1 MDIVVNSNALITI
14 NETLIIQII
23 SFLIFLFIINR
34 VMFRPLRKVM
44 SERDAHIK
52 KIKADTSE
60 AQNRFESINIQIREQ
75 EAEARQAA
83 FQLKAELEDQ
93 GSLEASGILS
103 AAKEEIAEA
112 NESARKEVSAMLAAA
127 RQDIQSESE
136 VLATNIIETILERRL
151 NS

>member
-1 MDIVVNSNALITI
+1 MEIVANNNALITI

-44 SERDAHIK
+44 AERNEHISNL
-52 KIKADTSE
+52 KADTSE
-60 AQNRFESINIQIREQ
+60 AQNRFDSINSQIKDQ

-93 GSLEASGILS
+93 GSQEAGGILS
-103 AAKEEIAEA
+103 SAKKEIADD
-112 NESARKEVSAMLAAA
+112 NETARKEVADMVAAA
-127 RQDIQSESE
+127 REDIQKESE

-151 NS
+151 NT

>member
-1 MDIVVNSNALITI
+1 MDIVVNNNALITI

-44 SERDAHIK
+44 AERDEHIK

-60 AQNRFESINIQIREQ
+60 AQNRFESINIQIRDQ

-93 GSLEASGILS
+93 GNHEASGILS
-103 AAKEEIAEA
+103 SARKEITEA
-112 NESARKEVSAMLAAA
+112 NESARKEVSATVAAA
-127 RQDIQSESE
+127 RQDIQKESE

>member
-1 MDIVVNSNALITI
+1 MEIVPADGLITI
-14 NETLIIQII
+14 NETMIIQLI
-23 SFLIFLFIINR
+23 SFLIFLYIINR

-44 SERDAHIK
+44 AERDEHIK

-60 AQNRFESINIQIREQ
+60 AQNRFESINIQIKDQ

-83 FQLKAELEDQ
+83 FQLKSELEDQ
-93 GSLEASGILS
+93 GSLEASGVLS
-103 AAKEEIAEA
+103 AAREEIAEA
-112 NESARKEVSAMLAAA
+112 NESARKEVSAMVAAA
-127 RQDIQSESE
+127 RQDIQKESE

>member
-1 MDIVVNSNALITI
+1 MEIVPADGLITI
-14 NETLIIQII
+14 NETMIVQLI
-23 SFLIFLFIINR
+23 SFLIFLYIINR

-44 SERDAHIK
+44 AERDEHIK

-60 AQNRFESINIQIREQ
+60 AQNRFESINIQIRDQ

-93 GSLEASGILS
+93 GSLEASNMLS
-103 AAKEEIAEA
+103 AAREEIAEA
-112 NESARKEVSAMLAAA
+112 NESARKEVSAMVAAA
-127 RQDIQSESE
+127 RQDIQKESE

>member
-1 MDIVVNSNALITI
+1 MEIVPADGLITI
-14 NETLIIQII
+14 NETMIVQLI
-23 SFLIFLFIINR
+23 SFLIFLYIINR

-44 SERDAHIK
+44 AERDEHIK

-60 AQNRFESINIQIREQ
+60 AQNRFESINIQIKDQ

-83 FQLKAELEDQ
+83 FQLKSELEDQ
-93 GSLEASGILS
+93 GSLEASGVLS
-103 AAKEEIAEA
+103 AAREEIAEA
-112 NESARKEVSAMLAAA
+112 NESARKEVSAMVAAA
-127 RQDIQSESE
+127 RQDIQKESE

>member
-1 MDIVVNSNALITI
+1 MEIVPADGLITI
-14 NETLIIQII
+14 NETMIIQLI
-23 SFLIFLFIINR
+23 SFLIFLYIINR

-44 SERDAHIK
+44 TERDEHIK

-60 AQNRFESINIQIREQ
+60 AQNRFESINIQIRDQ

-93 GSLEASGILS
+93 GSLEASSMLS
-103 AAKEEIAEA
+103 AAREEIAAA
-112 NESARKEVSAMLAAA
+112 NESARKEVSDMVVAA
-127 RQDIQSESE
+127 RQDIQKESE

>member
-1 MDIVVNSNALITI
+1 MDIVVNNNALITI
-14 NETLIIQII
+14 NETLIIQVI

-44 SERDAHIK
+44 AERDEHIK
-52 KIKADTSE
+52 KMKTDTSE
-60 AQNRFESINIQIREQ
+60 AQDRFESINIQIRDQ

-93 GSLEASGILS
+93 GSLEASSILS
-103 AAKEEIAEA
+103 TAREEIAEA
-112 NESARKEVSAMLAAA
+112 NESARKEVSAMVAAA
-127 RQDIQSESE
+127 KQEIQKESE

>member
-1 MDIVVNSNALITI
+1 MEIVAADGLITI
-14 NETLIIQII
+14 NETMIIQVI
-23 SFLIFLFIINR
+23 SFLIFLYIINR

-44 SERDAHIK
+44 AERDEHIK

-60 AQNRFESINIQIREQ
+60 AQNRFESISSQIRDQ

-83 FQLKAELEDQ
+83 FELKAELEDQ
-93 GSLEASGILS
+93 GSLEASDILS

-112 NESARKEVSAMLAAA
+112 NEKARKEVDAKVAAA
-127 RQDIQSESE
+127 RQDIQKESE
-136 VLATNIIETILERRL
+136 GLATSIIETLLERRL

>member
-1 MDIVVNSNALITI
+1 MEIVPADGLITI
-14 NETLIIQII
+14 NETMIIQLI
-23 SFLIFLFIINR
+23 SFLIFLYIINR

-44 SERDAHIK
+44 AERDEHIK

-60 AQNRFESINIQIREQ
+60 AQNRFESINIQIRDQ

-93 GSLEASGILS
+93 GSLEASSMLS
-103 AAKEEIAEA
+103 AARQEIAEA
-112 NESARKEVSAMLAAA
+112 NESARKEVSAMVAAA
-127 RQDIQSESE
+127 RQDIQKESE

>member
-1 MDIVVNSNALITI
+1 MEIVPADGLITI
-14 NETLIIQII
+14 NETMIIQLI

-44 SERDAHIK
+44 AERNEHIE

-60 AQNRFESINIQIREQ
+60 AQNRFESIDSQIKDQ

-83 FQLKAELEDQ
+83 FQLKTQLEDQ
-93 GSLEASGILS
+93 GNLEASGILTK
-103 AAKEEIAEA
+103 AREEIAEA
-112 NESARKEVSAMLAAA
+112 NEAAQKEVSTMVAMA
-127 RQDIQSESE
+127 RQDIQRQSE
-136 VLATNIIETILERRL
+136 VLATNIIETILERKL

>member
-1 MDIVVNSNALITI
+1 MEIVAADGLITI
-14 NETLIIQII
+14 NETMIIQVI
-23 SFLIFLFIINR
+23 SFLIFLYIINR

-44 SERDAHIK
+44 AERDEHIK

-60 AQNRFESINIQIREQ
+60 AQNRFESISSQIKDQ

-83 FQLKAELEDQ
+83 FELKAELEDQ

-103 AAKEEIAEA
+103 EAKEEIAEA
-112 NESARKEVSAMLAAA
+112 NETARKEVDAKVAAA
-127 RQDIQSESE
+127 RQDIQKESE
-136 VLATNIIETILERRL
+136 GLATSIIETLLERRL

>member
-1 MDIVVNSNALITI
+1 MEIVANNNALITI

-44 SERDAHIK
+44 AERNEHISNL
-52 KIKADTSE
+52 KADTSE
-60 AQNRFESINIQIREQ
+60 AQNRFDSINSQIKDQ

-93 GSLEASGILS
+93 GSQEAGGILS
-103 AAKEEIAEA
+103 STKKEIADDTET
-112 NESARKEVSAMLAAA
+112 ARKEVAEMVAAA
-127 RQDIQSESE
+127 REDIQKESE

-151 NS
+151 NT

>member
-1 MDIVVNSNALITI
+1 MEIVPADGLITI
-14 NETLIIQII
+14 NETMIVQLI
-23 SFLIFLFIINR
+23 SFLIFLYIINR
-34 VMFRPLRKVM
+34 LMFRPLRKVM
-44 SERDAHIK
+44 AERDEHIK

-60 AQNRFESINIQIREQ
+60 AQNRFESINIQIRDQ

-93 GSLEASGILS
+93 GSLEASNMLS
-103 AAKEEIAEA
+103 AAREEIAAA
-112 NESARKEVSAMLAAA
+112 NESARKEVSAMVAAA
-127 RQDIQSESE
+127 RQDIQKESE

>member
-1 MDIVVNSNALITI
+1 MEIVANNNALITI

-44 SERDAHIK
+44 AERNEHISK
-52 KIKADTSE
+52 LKADTSE
-60 AQNRFESINIQIREQ
+60 AQNRFDSINSQIKDQ

-93 GSLEASGILS
+93 GSLEAGGILS
-103 AAKEEIAEA
+103 SAKKEIADD
-112 NESARKEVSAMLAAA
+112 NETARKEVADMVAAA
-127 RQDIQSESE
+127 REDIQKESE